1 MVERMGNH
9 ERVFISWSSMINLYF
24 RIIEER
30 MDEGCKIVAVK
41 NGGGSCRGPGRA
53 DKAIAEA
60 IEKRGQ
66 TEIGR
71 KQN

>member
-24 RIIEER
+24 RIIEEI
-30 MDEGCKIVAVK
+30 MDEGCEMVAV
-41 NGGGSCRGPGRA
+41 NSGGGSCRGPGRA
-53 DKAIAEA
+53 NKAIAEV

-66 TEIGR
+66 IEIDR
-71 KQN
+71 K